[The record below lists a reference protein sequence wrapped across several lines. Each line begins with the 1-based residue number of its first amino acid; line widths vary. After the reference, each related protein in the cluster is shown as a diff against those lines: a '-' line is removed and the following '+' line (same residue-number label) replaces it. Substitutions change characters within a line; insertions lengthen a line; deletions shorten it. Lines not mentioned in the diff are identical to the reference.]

1 MSDHERPTPLPVL
14 DVAAH
19 KGDAGRVT
27 LLAGSAGDGG
37 RAMPGAAVL
46 ATRAALRGGAGLVSA
61 ISLDGRIW
69 AAIAAAAPEALP
81 IDVEGGAGTVERV
94 AYELERRANDGA
106 RAVGPGLGRGQIV
119 RPLVEAFLHGGGGPL
134 VVDADGLNA
143 FAGRPQDLHRGRG
156 ALVITP
162 HPGEA
167 ARLLDARVGE
177 SDAERIDAARRLADR
192 SRSICL
198 LKGHR
203 TVVVDGDDV
212 WINST
217 GNPGM
222 ASGGMGDALTGL
234 LTAFLSQVGA
244 AFSVGDAVRAAAWV
258 HGRAADLAVER
269 TGVRALLASDVV
281 DHLGA
286 AELELDAGSGA

>member
-1 MSDHERPTPLPVL
+1 MSDSDRPRPLPSL
-14 DVAAH
+14 AVASH

-37 RAMPGAAVL
+37 RAMPGSAVL
-46 ATRAALRGGAGLVSA
+46 ATRAALRGGAGLVST
-61 ISLDGRIW
+61 ITLDDRVW

-81 IDVEGGAGTVERV
+81 VDVEGGAGTVERV
-94 AYELERRANDGA
+94 AYELERRADDRA
-106 RAVGPGLGRGQIV
+106 RAVGPGLGRGQVV
-119 RPLVEAFLHGGGGPL
+119 RPLVEAFLHGGDGPL

-143 FAGRPQDLHRGRG
+143 FAGRPQDLRRGRG

-167 ARLLDARVGE
+167 ARLLDARVGDSE
-177 SDAERIDAARRLADR
+177 DARIDAARRLAD
-192 SRSICL
+192 STCSVCV

-203 TVVVDGDDV
+203 TVVVDGDGV

-217 GNPGM
+217 GNPGL
-222 ASGGMGDALTGL
+222 ASGGTGDVLTGL
-234 LTAFLSQVGA
+234 LTAFLAQVGE
-244 AFSVGDAVRAAAWV
+244 AFSVGDAVRAAVWV
-258 HGRAADLAVER
+258 HGRAADLAVES

-281 DHLGA
+281 DRLGA
-286 AELELDAGSGA
+286 AERELDAGRGA